1 MNSFSKSTLTAI
13 IDADVIKYAASNK
26 GQKTSIIVTHP
37 IGIHEEFKTKTDFW
51 GHHLK
56 KAGGWLAD
64 YNKDRDS
71 PLLPSE
77 FTIEDV
83 IVPEPI
89 ENVLHTVKLMYK
101 GMHECIGATTH
112 KGFIGKGDCF
122 RVERSTLLKYKDCRP
137 LPKPFYFDEV
147 TEYLER
153 RLKCDVVTEEEAD
166 ERIVQECYKRPQCVA
181 VGQDKDYYAQ
191 PVRFFNVNKPDEGI
205 VNCDTFGKLWL
216 ETKTFKR
223 KDKEVQEEVV
233 RGLGRMFLYYQT
245 MSSDDID
252 NYAAN
257 CFSDKRWGSK
267 SAYKLLS
274 PCQNDKQALL
284 ALVEGF
290 KTLYPEHKTVIGW
303 RGNEI
308 QIDWLYVMQECFTMA
323 RMRRFKGESEVILT
337 DVFDR
342 LGIEYGDNK

>member
-1 MNSFSKSTLTAI
+1 MSNLTAI

-26 GQKTSIIVTHP
+26 GQKTSIVVTHP
-37 IGIHEEFKTKTDFW
+37 TLNINQEFKTRTDFW
-51 GHHLK
+51 GHHSK
-56 KAGGWLAD
+56 KAGGWLAE

-77 FTIEDV
+77 FTIEDIV
-83 IVPEPI
+83 VPEPI
-89 ENVLHTVKLMYK
+89 ENVLHTVKSMYK
-101 GMHECIGATTH
+101 GMYECIGAANH

-137 LPKPFYFDEV
+137 LPKPIYFNDV

-153 RLKCDVVTEEEAD
+153 RLKCEVVTEEEAD
-166 ERIVQECYKRPQCVA
+166 ERIVQECYKRPHCVA

-216 ETKTFKR
+216 ETKTVIR
-223 KDKEVQEEVV
+223 KGKEVEEETV
-233 RGLGRMFLYYQT
+233 RGLGRMWLYYQT

-257 CFSDKRWGSK
+257 CFSETRWGSK

-274 PCQNDKQALL
+274 HCQDDREAFT
-284 ALVEGF
+284 ALVGGF
-290 KTLYPEHKTVIGW
+290 KTLYPEPKTVVGW

-308 QIDWLYVMQECFTMA
+308 EIDFMYVLQECFTMA
-323 RMRRFKGESEVILT
+323 RMRRIRGEPEVILT
-337 DVFDR
+337 DVFKR
-342 LGIEYGDNK
+342 LGVDYE